1 MVTRSIIPRAPALAA
16 AILRCGSH
24 LEPLVAVRP
33 QAAGNPVQVRLG
45 PVPDL
50 PPERTRQDL
59 GHRVLSLGLST
70 KPLEDW
76 LLPGIALTTLLLLL
90 GSEGLDLTIEPPG
103 LAGLEAHDGLGPQL
117 IPVTHEFLEA
127 EPPDLDRPEAAV
139 AGLVRQVGVS
149 VGRAGEDTLSRKSME
164 RRP

>member
-1 MVTRSIIPRAPALAA
+1 MLSHLIAHLLVTRSIHPRAPALAA

-50 PPERTRQDL
+50 PPERTGEDL

-70 KPLEDW
+70 KPLEDR
-76 LLPGIALTTLLLLL
+76 LLPRIALAPLLLLL
-90 GSEGLDLTIEPPG
+90 GGEDLDL
-103 LAGLEAHDGLGPQL
+103 
-117 IPVTHEFLEA
+117 
-127 EPPDLDRPEAAV
+127 AV
-139 AGLVRQVGVS
+139 
-149 VGRAGEDTLSRKSME
+149 
-164 RRP
+164 